1 MEHEADSSIFHLPGL
16 VTNEGENKTSEVG
29 KGARET
35 QPAPGWPKNPPDPSN
50 VGVLELGHFEVLE
63 TIGRGGYG
71 VVVKAFDRKLE
82 RVVAIKMMATELAAT
97 SPARKRFVREARAG
111 AAVRHENVV
120 RIYAVEELP
129 VPYLVME
136 HVPGESLQ
144 HHLDRTGPLDVREVL
159 RIGAQI
165 ARGLAAA
172 HATGLVHRDIKP
184 GNVLLEQGET
194 PQVKL
199 TDFGLARAADDASL
213 SQSGMVVGTPL
224 YMAPEQARGES
235 FDHRAD
241 LYSLGSV
248 LYVMVSGRPPFRAP
262 NTLAVLKRVA
272 EANPR
277 PIREIIPET
286 PQWLCDIIGKL
297 HAQEP
302 EDRFSSA
309 TEVACVLE
317 KCLADLQRGDP
328 VIPPA
333 LARVSVARRRR
344 RILAAA
350 ALLLGLAIGSA
361 TAAIVSKHQGK
372 NTPQTPDLQQ
382 VAKLAAQP
390 AVQPSVQPSAQ
401 PQPGYTNSFG
411 IEFVKVPAGQS
422 VLGGTSGRVGTRTVE
437 ITYDFY
443 IGKYEVT
450 HEEWEK
456 VMGPGTDLSEYS
468 RTGKHSAAVV
478 GISEQDLKRF
488 PVDWVSWDE
497 CQNFIRRLNEQT
509 KENGWVY
516 RLPLSTEWE
525 YACRNGP
532 GQSAEDLGCDFY
544 SGGPSTVLRSDRG
557 NTVVTGIGRPCPV
570 GSFPPN
576 NLGIYD
582 MAGNVFELLDDAAYE
597 SRETRLL
604 AGGYWL
610 DSAFHTRA
618 AVRASVKPEVRVT
631 GAGFRL
637 IRVPA
642 EQAVT
647 PRLQMEIVSAELQ
660 RLNPEFT
667 GRLLTKIVDDR
678 ITELQVTDGG
688 PIKDIAP
695 IGKLRHLKVLH
706 ISGGQYSDLSPLKG
720 LALRDLSIDN
730 NWYLNDLG
738 PLKGMPLEILRVW
751 GFQGDDLSPLQGM
764 KLQILNCGSSGK
776 KLDLAPLQGMPL
788 TFLCLNMTAVDDLT
802 PLKGM
807 PLETL
812 ASVNTRIHDLSPLQ
826 GMKLK
831 KLHIDRSAVTDL
843 TPLRGMQLEW
853 LDCDF
858 QAERDTEI
866 VKSITTLTLIN
877 GKQPDAFWKDAEK
890 K

>member
-1 MEHEADSSIFHLPGL
+1 MEDDSGSSNFHLPGL
-16 VTNEGENKTSEVG
+16 VTNEEEHNTSVIG
-29 KGARET
+29 KGEQT
-35 QPAPGWPKNPPDPSN
+35 NPPAPEAPKIPASCGNA
-50 VGVLELGHFEVLE
+50 VVMELGHFDVLE
-63 TIGRGGYG
+63 TIGRGGFG

-82 RVVAIKMMATELAAT
+82 RIVAIKMMATELAAT

-111 AAVRHENVV
+111 AAVRHDNVV

-136 HVPGESLQ
+136 YVPGESLQ
-144 HHLDRTGPLDVREVL
+144 HHLDHTGPLEVREVL
-159 RIGAQI
+159 RLGAQI

-172 HATGLVHRDIKP
+172 HAIGLVHRDIKP
-184 GNVLLEQGET
+184 ANVLLEQGET

-213 SQSGMVVGTPL
+213 SQSGMVAGTPL

-262 NTLAVLKRVA
+262 NTLAVIKRVA

-286 PQWLCDIIGKL
+286 PEWLCDIIGKL
-297 HAQEP
+297 HEQYP

-333 LARVSVARRRR
+333 FARASVVRRRW
-344 RILAAA
+344 RIVTAAG
-350 ALLLGLAIGSA
+350 LLLGLVIGSA
-361 TAAIVSKHQGK
+361 TAAIVSRHPVK
-372 NTPQTPDLQQ
+372 NTPQTRGTQPA
-382 VAKLAAQP
+382 AKPAAQL
-390 AVQPSVQPSAQ
+390 QS
-401 PQPGYTNSFG
+401 GHTNSFG
-411 IEFVKVPAGQS
+411 IEFVRVPAGQS
-422 VLGGTSGRVGTRTVE
+422 VLGGTGGRVGARTVE

-456 VMGPGTDLSEYS
+456 VMGPGTDPSDHS
-468 RTGKHSAAVV
+468 RTGKRSTAVA

-488 PVDWVSWDE
+488 PVDGVSWNE
-497 CQNFIRRLNEQT
+497 CQEFIARLNEQA
-509 KENGWVY
+509 KEDGWVY

-525 YACRNGP
+525 FACRNGP
-532 GQSAEDLGCDFY
+532 GQSVEDLACDFY
-544 SGGPSTVLRSDRG
+544 AGGASTVLRPDRG
-557 NTVVTGIGRPCPV
+557 NTVMTGVGRPCPV

-582 MAGNVFELLDDAAYE
+582 MAGNVFELLDDTPSE
-597 SRETRLL
+597 TRETRLL

-618 AVRASVKPEVRVT
+618 ALRSSARPELRITGSGLRLVRVP
-631 GAGFRL
+631 
-637 IRVPA
+637 V
-642 EQAVT
+642 EQATT
-647 PRLQMEIVSAELQ
+647 PRQQMETLTTELQ

-667 GRLLTKIVDDR
+667 GRLLAKITDDR
-678 ITELQVTDGG
+678 ITELVVTNSSTV
-688 PIKDIAP
+688 KDITP
-695 IGKLRHLKVLH
+695 IGQLRHLQVLRFE
-706 ISGGQYSDLSPLKG
+706 GGQFSDLRPLKG
-720 LALRDLSIDN
+720 LPLRDFACDNNWSIRDLS
-730 NWYLNDLG
+730 
-738 PLKGMPLEILRVW
+738 PLKGMPLEKLAIW
-751 GFQGDDLSPLQGM
+751 GFDGDDLSPLQGM
-764 KLQILNCGSSGK
+764 SLRLLNCGGGGK
-776 KLDLAPLQGMPL
+776 KLDLSPLQGMPL
-788 TFLCLNMTAVDDLT
+788 NFLCLNLTAVDDLT

-812 ASVNTRIHDLSPLQ
+812 ASSNNKVHDLSPLK

-831 KLHIDRSAVTDL
+831 ELHIERSAVTDL
-843 TPLRGMQLEW
+843 IPLKAMPLEI

-858 QAERDTEI
+858 QADRDTEI
-866 VKSITTLTLIN
+866 LQSIPTLNTIN
-877 GKQPDAFWKDAEK
+877 GKQADAFWRDVEK